1 MRLGN
6 VCAINALLGQQRL
19 SLHLS
24 HMAHK
29 GPRDTWLRQ
38 SPPQRGVEV
47 RSHGTRGNTGA
58 LLGREVR
65 SEAAGHMAAPEP
77 SSTRR

>member
-6 VCAINALLGQQRL
+6 ARAINALLGQQRL

-29 GPRDTWLRQ
+29 EPRDMWLRQ
-38 SPPQRGVEV
+38 SP
-47 RSHGTRGNTGA
+47 
-58 LLGREVR
+58 L
-65 SEAAGHMAAPEP
+65 SEESRFGAAGRMATPEP
-77 SSTRR
+77 SSTERQGLEPRDTWQHWSPPR

>member
-6 VCAINALLGQQRL
+6 VRAINALLGQQRL

-24 HMAHK
+24 H
-29 GPRDTWLRQ
+29 TWLRQ
-38 SPPQRGVEV
+38 SAPQRGVEV
-47 RSHGTRGNTGA
+47 RSRGTRGNTGA

-65 SEAAGHMAAPEP
+65 SEATGHMAAPEP
-77 SSTRR
+77 SSTKR

>member
-29 GPRDTWLRQ
+29 EPRDTWLRQ

-47 RSHGTRGNTGA
+47 RSRGTHGNTGA
-58 LLGREVR
+58 LLNGKAG
-65 SEAAGHMAAPEP
+65 SGAAGRVATSEP
-77 SSTRR
+77 SSVGR